1 MLSKIKYWIPL
12 AVVVTA
18 LCGLVYVVG
27 QQNLRQAANDPQIQI
42 SEDLAGQ
49 LGQKKLPTPQTAI
62 EIIDISK
69 SLSPF
74 VIVYDDRGQAIG
86 STARLNGKAPT
97 LPKGVLEYTKVH
109 KQDRI
114 TWEPQK
120 GIRHAI
126 VVTRVENGIKGYV
139 LAGRSLREVEKRE
152 DMLLQQVG
160 LSWIII
166 LAVSLVAKIMLIE
179 TNKKK

>member
-49 LGQKKLPTPQTAI
+49 LGQKKLPSPQTSLD
-62 EIIDISK
+62 IIDISK
-69 SLSPF
+69 SLAPF

-97 LPKGVLEYTKVH
+97 LPKGVLEYTKAH

-139 LAGRSLREVEKRE
+139 LAGRSLREVETRS
-152 DMLLQQVG
+152 DLLLKQV
-160 LSWIII
+160 SIVWIVI
-166 LAVSLVAKIMLIE
+166 LVTSLVAVILFVDK
-179 TNKKK
+179 NRKR

>member
-74 VIVYDDRGQAIG
+74 VIVYDDRGQAIA
-86 STARLNGKAPT
+86 STARLNGKVPT